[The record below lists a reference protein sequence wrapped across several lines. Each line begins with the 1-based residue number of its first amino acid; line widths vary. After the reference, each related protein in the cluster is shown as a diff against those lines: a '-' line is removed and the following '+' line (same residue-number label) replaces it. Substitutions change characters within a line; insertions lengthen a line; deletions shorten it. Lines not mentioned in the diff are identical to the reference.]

1 MSRPLANFDR
11 VDVDVDGVN
20 IHARVAGSGPPLLL
34 LHGYPQSSY
43 MWRHVAPLLTQC
55 FTVIASDLRGYG
67 DSSAPADD
75 DAHMTYSRRV
85 MATDQVQLMSAL
97 GHERFAVAG
106 HDRGGRVAHR
116 MALDS
121 PERVERLAVLDI
133 VPTLHMFENVDREMA
148 QTYFHW
154 FFLNQPGDLPER
166 LITADPEGW
175 IASRFRSR
183 TSGAWHQEQDALDE
197 YTRVFRDPAHVA
209 ATCADYRAAASIDLE
224 HDRHDRELGHR
235 IASPLLVMW
244 GESSYVG
251 RNFDVAD
258 VWQTYADDVTAMP
271 MASDHYIPEEAPEG
285 TARAL
290 MSFFRAESS
299 P

>member
-1 MSRPLANFDR
+1 MSRTFSEFDR
-11 VDVDVDGVN
+11 VNVDVDGVT
-20 IHARVAGSGPPLLL
+20 IHARVAGSGQPLLL
-34 LHGYPQSSY
+34 LHGYPESSY
-43 MWRHVAPLLTQC
+43 MWRHVAPRLTNE

-67 DSSAPADD
+67 ESDTPADD
-75 DAHMTYSRRV
+75 PAHLTYSRRV
-85 MATDQVQLMSAL
+85 MAADQVAVMSRL
-97 GHERFAVAG
+97 GFDRFAVAG

-116 MALDS
+116 MALDF
-121 PERVERLAVLDI
+121 PAVVRRLAVLDI

-154 FFLNQPGDLPER
+154 FFLNQPGDLPEL

-183 TSGAWHQEQDALDE
+183 TSGAWRQEQDALDE
-197 YTRVFRDPAHVA
+197 YTRFFRDPAHVA

-235 IASPLLVMW
+235 IASPLLVTW

-251 RNFDVAD
+251 RSFDVAD
-258 VWQTYADDVTAMP
+258 VWQTYAEDVTAMP
-271 MASDHYIPEEAPEG
+271 LASDHYIPEEAPEA

>member
-116 MALDS
+116 RQWRRGRQSCSA
-121 PERVERLAVLDI
+121 R
-133 VPTLHMFENVDREMA
+133 
-148 QTYFHW
+148 
-154 FFLNQPGDLPER
+154 
-166 LITADPEGW
+166 
-175 IASRFRSR
+175 R
-183 TSGAWHQEQDALDE
+183 T
-197 YTRVFRDPAHVA
+197 
-209 ATCADYRAAASIDLE
+209 
-224 HDRHDRELGHR
+224 
-235 IASPLLVMW
+235 
-244 GESSYVG
+244 
-251 RNFDVAD
+251 
-258 VWQTYADDVTAMP
+258 
-271 MASDHYIPEEAPEG
+271 
-285 TARAL
+285 
-290 MSFFRAESS
+290 
-299 P
+299 

>member
-1 MSRPLANFDR
+1 MSRSFSEFDR
-11 VDVDVDGVN
+11 VNIDVDGVT
-20 IHARVAGSGPPLLL
+20 IHARVAGSGQPLLL
-34 LHGYPQSSY
+34 LHGYPESSY
-43 MWRHVAPLLTQC
+43 MWRYVAPRLTNE
-55 FTVIASDLRGYG
+55 FTVVASDLRGYG
-67 DSSAPADD
+67 DSAAPADD
-75 DAHMTYSRRV
+75 PAHLTYSRRV
-85 MATDQVQLMSAL
+85 MAADQVAVMSSL
-97 GHERFAVAG
+97 GFDRFAVAG

-116 MALDS
+116 MALDF
-121 PERVERLAVLDI
+121 PAVVRRLAVLDI

-154 FFLNQPGDLPER
+154 FFLNQPGDLPEL

-183 TSGAWHQEQDALDE
+183 TSGAWRQEQDALDE
-197 YTRVFRDPAHVA
+197 YTRFFRDPAHVA

-258 VWQTYADDVTAMP
+258 VWQTYADHVTGAP
-271 MASDHYIPEEAPEG
+271 LPCDHYLPEESPDA
-285 TARAL
+285 TATAL
-290 MSFFRAESS
+290 LDFFTQEIQ